1 MGMLMNKKMVQILV
15 EAGAVK
21 KVRIVAD
28 GAAIH
33 VEIVTNTGANT
44 ATTLAGSIKS
54 WATIDAAAK
63 WVRALGLGTAQ
74 LELANWQPGQKGL
87 NLS

>member
-1 MGMLMNKKMVQILV
+1 MNKKMIQTLV

-21 KVRIVAD
+21 IVRIVAS

-33 VEIVTNTGANT
+33 VEIVTNTGATT
-44 ATTLAGSIKS
+44 ATTLSGSIKT

-63 WVRALGLGTAQ
+63 WIRALGLGRAQ

>member
-1 MGMLMNKKMVQILV
+1 MNKQMIQTLV
-15 EAGAVK
+15 DAGAVK
-21 KVRIVAD
+21 QVRIVAN

-33 VEIVTNTGANT
+33 VEIITPTGANT

-63 WVRALGLGTAQ
+63 WIRALGLGTAQ
-74 LELANWQPGQKGL
+74 LELAQWQPAQKGL